1 MDVNID
7 GCVAAVAG
15 AETLEQACERL
26 TAAGFQAVVHDEQLV
41 VDDGAATVQADG
53 GTNQIGHEFFL
64 WSIDGQD
71 GEWSRCVAR
80 GPHGSCPPI
89 R

>member
-1 MDVNID
+1 MNID

-15 AETLEQACERL
+15 AETLEEVGERL
-26 TAAGFQAVVHDEQLV
+26 TAAGFQATVQDEELI
-41 VDDGAATVQADG
+41 VDDGAATVRADG

-64 WSIDGQD
+64 WCIYGDD
-71 GEWSRCVAR
+71 GELSRCVAR